1 MRRLQEALG
10 IILVCIFAMPGLV
23 LVGATGAWAQAG
35 HCTATVEVEQG
46 STEVLQDVAH
56 CMLKKRY
63 PYLVGQIG
71 AEVSM
76 TSLQSVKKVRR
87 LAEEAKG
94 KMIGLLMFEVETTG
108 GTSKKLGLN
117 GSTFLVGLGAGGE
130 LRIPFAKIKTVT
142 ISCP

>member
-1 MRRLQEALG
+1 MRRLRGALG
-10 IILVCIFAMPGLV
+10 IILVCIFIMTGLVMPG
-23 LVGATGAWAQAG
+23 APTAWAQAEN
-35 HCTATVEVEQG
+35 CTATVELEQG
-46 STEVLQDVAH
+46 STEVLQGVAH
-56 CMLKKRY
+56 CMLKKKY

-94 KMIGLLMFEVETTG
+94 DMIGLLMFEVETTG
-108 GTSKKLGLN
+108 GAKKKLGLN
-117 GSTFLVGLGAGGE
+117 GATFLVGRGAGGE
-130 LRIPFAKIKTVT
+130 LRIPFAKIKNVT